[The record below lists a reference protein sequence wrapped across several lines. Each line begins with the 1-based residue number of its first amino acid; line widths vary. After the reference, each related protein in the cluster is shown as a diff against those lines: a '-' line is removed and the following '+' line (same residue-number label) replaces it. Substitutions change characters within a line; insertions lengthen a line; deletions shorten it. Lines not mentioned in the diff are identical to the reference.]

1 MDSLRSLWLIREGN
15 AEILEH
21 RACKPGVGGR
31 FFAPPTPILL
41 WASKEVQ
48 DKRQRAGLGTGALG
62 LLLPLPLSG

>member
-1 MDSLRSLWLIREGN
+1 MIREGN

-21 RACKPGVGGR
+21 RAYKLGVGGA
-31 FFAPPTPILL
+31 FFAPPTPALLL

-48 DKRQRAGLGTGALG
+48 DKRQRAGLGTGGLG